1 MNSDFLFPNNAAF
14 SESQS
19 LLLPSQRN
27 TAIVVLTIIVLVMI
41 IPYIIFRKI
50 KKEKE
55 LEQQKR
61 LVRHNIRT
69 VKLLSSHYNQL
80 LALNS
85 DTFYYNITSEYYYR
99 HCFQTK
105 QAFDMTDCKQIM
117 MKIIADNLQSFEDT
131 CNQALGNR
139 YYKHVYQ
146 KALTNLAATSPS
158 EIHRSGLE
166 ADEFLRIENQLC
178 ADAYLKIVDTP
189 TFYLIYSYISP
200 KGRNFYEHTYYFS
213 LDDIIDFLDELT
225 ESARQYDQRAAER
238 AKMTPGLR
246 YKIMQRDGF
255 RCRLCGASAAD
266 GAKLHVDHIFPVSK
280 GGKTEPDNLRTLC
293 ERCNLGKSARY
304 NPNGMN

>member
-1 MNSDFLFPNNAAF
+1 MAQVF
-14 SESQS
+14 
-19 LLLPSQRN
+19 
-27 TAIVVLTIIVLVMI
+27 
-41 IPYIIFRKI
+41 IPISGSNIGSHLAQIFVDI
-50 KKEKE
+50 
-55 LEQQKR
+55 
-61 LVRHNIRT
+61 HN
-69 VKLLSSHYNQL
+69 
-80 LALNS
+80 
-85 DTFYYNITSEYYYR
+85 
-99 HCFQTK
+99 
-105 QAFDMTDCKQIM
+105 
-117 MKIIADNLQSFEDT
+117 
-131 CNQALGNR
+131 
-139 YYKHVYQ
+139 
-146 KALTNLAATSPS
+146 
-158 EIHRSGLE
+158 
-166 ADEFLRIENQLC
+166 
-178 ADAYLKIVDTP
+178 AYLKIVDTP

>member
-19 LLLPSQRN
+19 LLLPSQHN

-41 IPYIIFRKI
+41 IPYIIFRRI

-55 LEQQKR
+55 LERQKR
-61 LVRHNIRT
+61 LVRHNTRT
-69 VKLLSSHYNQL
+69 VKLLSIHYNQL

-85 DTFYYNITSEYYYR
+85 DTFYNITSEYYYK

-117 MKIIADNLQSFEDT
+117 MKIIADNLQGFEDT

-146 KALTNLAATSPS
+146 KALANLAATSPS

-166 ADEFLRIENQLC
+166 AEEFLRIENQLC

-189 TFYLIYSYISP
+189 IFYLVYSYISP

-225 ESARQYDQRAAER
+225 ESARQYDQRAVER
-238 AKMTPGLR
+238 AKMTPSLR

-266 GAKLHVDHIFPVSK
+266 GAKLHVDHICPVSK

>member
-1 MNSDFLFPNNAAF
+1 MNSDFFFPNSATF
-14 SESQS
+14 SESQFFPFS
-19 LLLPSQRN
+19 PHFN
-27 TAIVVLTIIVLVMI
+27 TSFIILTIIVLIMI
-41 IPYIIFRKI
+41 TPYIIVCKI
-50 KKEKE
+50 EQEKE
-55 LEQQKR
+55 LERQKEI
-61 LVRHNIRT
+61 VKQNIRIVT
-69 VKLLSSHYNQL
+69 LFSTRYKQL

-85 DTFYYNITSEYYYR
+85 RTFYYNIAPKYHYKY
-99 HCFQTK
+99 CYQTK
-105 QAFDMTDCKQIM
+105 QAFEMTNCNQTMQKV
-117 MKIIADNLQSFEDT
+117 IAGNLQGFKDT

-166 ADEFLRIENQLC
+166 ADKFLRIENQLC
-178 ADAYLKIVDTP
+178 SKAYLKIIDTP
-189 TFYLIYSYISP
+189 TFYLVYSYISP

-246 YKIMQRDGF
+246 YKIMQRDSF